1 MNDAVYRCV
10 EARFNNY
17 GGTGFWWEIDC
28 AGFEELAA
36 GLPGKLHGKSRAR
49 AGVRVPAWA

>member
-1 MNDAVYRCV
+1 MIDAIYGCV